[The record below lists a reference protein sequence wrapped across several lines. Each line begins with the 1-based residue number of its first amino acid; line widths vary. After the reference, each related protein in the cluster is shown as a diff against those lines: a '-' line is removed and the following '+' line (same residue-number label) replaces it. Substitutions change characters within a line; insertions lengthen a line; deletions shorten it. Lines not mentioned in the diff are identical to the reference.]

1 VLAKRDALA
10 SGRTSLQ
17 DERLPREG
25 TPQASEAMHRQ
36 SPVEPTK
43 RRQPKSRPP
52 VMWVVAV
59 VSLTSAMGNRFYNQP
74 RLDVGTEAPQTIRAP
89 HSVSVEDTKTTEE
102 KRKAA
107 RTGAVPV
114 LMFDHSLT
122 QDIYQTLEQSL
133 DRVEELR
140 QMSGPFP
147 IAETTILSD
156 ATQRYLRQI
165 KEEEWQ
171 AILARVNRTKGVQ
184 STESRAGL
192 GEQAEESSNIPF
204 TQAVSEL
211 QSYRQ
216 MSSPQVFS
224 SLIESIA
231 LARQGYAVALHQL
244 SEWQRAESSRR
255 YDASLLELS
264 DRVWQETRIGIT
276 KASKR
281 ILTQGIPPGLPPDIL
296 SAAVKEHLSS
306 LVPPEAEPLANQ
318 LLLSVL
324 QPNLIEDKEETKR
337 RAEQAAQAVE
347 PVMVSVQKDEVI
359 VYAGEKISQTD
370 FVLLDRFDLSRREI
384 NWQGLIGFGGVV
396 AGGLIIFWLVERQVH
411 PRLRRRDHILLWLLT
426 LSTPLLVIFNVSYTN
441 LPAIGLLVG
450 SFYSPALGVTV
461 VSLLT
466 GLVTSGM
473 EVSWEYLLA
482 GAAAGLLGAWMAG
495 RMRSREEL
503 AWLGGVVGITQGGLY
518 LLLNLVP
525 SAAVGA
531 VWYTVLQ
538 EAAVSALAGLSWTV
552 VALGI
557 SPYLERLFDLITPI
571 RLAELSSPNRPL
583 LKRLATEAPGTFQH
597 TLFVASLAEAAARE
611 LHCNV
616 ELVRAGTLYHD
627 IGKMHDPLG
636 FIENQMGSPNKHD
649 EINDP
654 WQSAEIIK
662 KHVSE
667 GLVIARK
674 HQLPKAIRDFIPEH
688 QGTLLISYFYF
699 QAKQKAEQDGSP
711 SVKEEDF
718 RYDGPI
724 PQSRETGIVMLADAC
739 EAALRSLKEDVT
751 PETALGMINKILK
764 ARWQDNQL
772 LDSGL
777 SREDLSKIAE
787 VFVRV
792 WQQYNHK
799 RIAYPKAALNHQSSV
814 KS

>member
-264 DRVWQETRIGIT
+264 DRVEAHPNSRYSSGATARYFIGS
-276 KASKR
+276 SKR
-281 ILTQGIPPGLPPDIL
+281 TLEF
-296 SAAVKEHLSS
+296 ACSS
-306 LVPPEAEPLANQ
+306 
-318 LLLSVL
+318 
-324 QPNLIEDKEETKR
+324 
-337 RAEQAAQAVE
+337 
-347 PVMVSVQKDEVI
+347 
-359 VYAGEKISQTD
+359 
-370 FVLLDRFDLSRREI
+370 
-384 NWQGLIGFGGVV
+384 
-396 AGGLIIFWLVERQVH
+396 
-411 PRLRRRDHILLWLLT
+411 
-426 LSTPLLVIFNVSYTN
+426 
-441 LPAIGLLVG
+441 
-450 SFYSPALGVTV
+450 
-461 VSLLT
+461 
-466 GLVTSGM
+466 
-473 EVSWEYLLA
+473 
-482 GAAAGLLGAWMAG
+482 
-495 RMRSREEL
+495 
-503 AWLGGVVGITQGGLY
+503 
-518 LLLNLVP
+518 
-525 SAAVGA
+525 
-531 VWYTVLQ
+531 
-538 EAAVSALAGLSWTV
+538 
-552 VALGI
+552 
-557 SPYLERLFDLITPI
+557 
-571 RLAELSSPNRPL
+571 
-583 LKRLATEAPGTFQH
+583 
-597 TLFVASLAEAAARE
+597 
-611 LHCNV
+611 
-616 ELVRAGTLYHD
+616 
-627 IGKMHDPLG
+627 
-636 FIENQMGSPNKHD
+636 
-649 EINDP
+649 
-654 WQSAEIIK
+654 
-662 KHVSE
+662 
-667 GLVIARK
+667 
-674 HQLPKAIRDFIPEH
+674 
-688 QGTLLISYFYF
+688 
-699 QAKQKAEQDGSP
+699 
-711 SVKEEDF
+711 
-718 RYDGPI
+718 
-724 PQSRETGIVMLADAC
+724 
-739 EAALRSLKEDVT
+739 
-751 PETALGMINKILK
+751 
-764 ARWQDNQL
+764 
-772 LDSGL
+772 
-777 SREDLSKIAE
+777 
-787 VFVRV
+787 
-792 WQQYNHK
+792 
-799 RIAYPKAALNHQSSV
+799 
-814 KS
+814 

>member
-1 VLAKRDALA
+1 MSNSSNSATDAIHHISTEGKTHSREATHRLSPPGLAAK
-10 SGRTSLQ
+10 GRK
-17 DERLPREG
+17 
-25 TPQASEAMHRQ
+25 H
-36 SPVEPTK
+36 
-43 RRQPKSRPP
+43 KSRPP
-52 VMWVVAV
+52 VMWLVAV
-59 VSLTSAMGNRFYNQP
+59 VSLTSAMGNRFYSQP
-74 RLDVGTEAPQTIRAP
+74 KLDVGTEAPQTIRAP
-89 HSVSVEDTKTTEE
+89 YSASVEDSKTTEE

-122 QDIYQTLEQSL
+122 QDIYQAIEQSL

-147 IAETTILSD
+147 FAETTILSD

-171 AILARVNRTKGVQ
+171 AILVQVDKNQSIKPTEPKVELRDRT
-184 STESRAGL
+184 
-192 GEQAEESSNIPF
+192 AEAPNLPL

-216 MSSPQVFS
+216 LSSPQAFS
-224 SLIESIA
+224 ALIESIT
-231 LARQGYAVALHQL
+231 LARQGYVMALRQL
-244 SEWQRAESSRR
+244 SELQHAESRYQ

-264 DRVWQETRIGIT
+264 DQIWQETRRGIT
-276 KASKR
+276 TASKR
-281 ILTQGIPPGLPPDIL
+281 ILTQGIPPGLPSNL
-296 SAAVKEHLSS
+296 LTEAVRLHLSS
-306 LVPPEAEPLANQ
+306 LISPEAVPVATQ
-318 LLLSVL
+318 LLTNVL
-324 QPNLIEDKEETKR
+324 QPNLTEDKEETKR
-337 RAEQAAQAVE
+337 RAEQAAQAVA
-347 PVMVSVQKDEVI
+347 PVMVSIQQDEVI
-359 VYAGEKISQTD
+359 VYAKEQISQSD
-370 FVLLDRFDLSRREI
+370 FVLLDHFKLSRREI
-384 NWQGLIGFGGVV
+384 NWQGLIGFGTLVS
-396 AGGLIIFWLVERQVH
+396 GGLVIFWLVERRVH

-426 LSTPLLVIFNVSYTN
+426 LSTPLLVIFNVSYTD

-466 GLVTSGM
+466 GLVTFGM
-473 EVSWEYLLA
+473 KVSWEYLLA
-482 GAAAGLLGAWMAG
+482 GSAAGLLGAWMAG

-503 AWLGGVVGITQGGLY
+503 AWLGAVVGITQGGVY

-538 EAAVSALAGLSWTV
+538 EAAVSSLAGLSWTV

-557 SPYLERLFDLITPI
+557 SPYLERLFDLVTPI
-571 RLAELSSPNRPL
+571 RLAELSNPNRPL
-583 LKRLATEAPGTFQH
+583 LKKLATEAPGTFQH
-597 TLFVASLAEAAARE
+597 TMFVASLAEAAARE

-636 FIENQMGSPNKHD
+636 FIENQMGGPNKHD

-654 WQSAEIIK
+654 RTSAEIIK

-667 GLVIARK
+667 GLVMARK
-674 HQLPKAIRDFIPEH
+674 HQLPQAIRDFIPEH

-699 QAKQKAEQDGSP
+699 QAKQKAEQEDGCP
-711 SVKEEDF
+711 VDEEDY
-718 RYDGPI
+718 RYDGPV

-739 EAALRSLKEDVT
+739 EAALRSLKDVT
-751 PETALGMINKILK
+751 PETALSMIHKILK

-772 LDSGL
+772 VDSGITREEL
-777 SREDLSKIAE
+777 SAIAE

-792 WQQYNHK
+792 WQQCNHK
-799 RIAYPKAALNHQSSV
+799 RIAYPKAALNHQPSV